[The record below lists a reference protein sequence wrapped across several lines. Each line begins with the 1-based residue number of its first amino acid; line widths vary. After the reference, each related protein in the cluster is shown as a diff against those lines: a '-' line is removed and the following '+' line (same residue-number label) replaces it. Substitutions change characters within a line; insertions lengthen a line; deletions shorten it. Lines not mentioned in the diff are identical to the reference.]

1 MDIKLAELNI
11 EKWKIKYKNMINRV
25 NSDNP
30 YKFPNE
36 SEMNKFYN
44 QTIKLFNNFD
54 SYGSLYKDDV
64 KSLYETWKSKSTEM
78 INKDVEELPVSDKEN
93 TQTYSWR
100 DYPYYSLNPQT
111 HANMLQSVLKIAKD
125 TLDHDIKNI
134 NEIDIRISDS
144 TAILKYKLSN
154 ENPIKGGIGDDLDMS
169 LISNDELED
178 GIEVESEHSPDIAV
192 QKDIVKDHE
201 FEAIEMTGKPNYYKY
216 LEEMENKMKEDGGS
230 NGVSN

>member
-11 EKWKIKYKNMINRV
+11 EKWKIKYKNMLNRV

-78 INKDVEELPVSDKEN
+78 LNRDVEELPVSDKEN
-93 TQTYSWR
+93 TPTYSWR

-111 HANMLQSVLKIAKD
+111 HASILQSVLKVAKD
-125 TLDHDIKNI
+125 NLSYNIKNI
-134 NEIDIRISDS
+134 NEIDIIISNR
-144 TAILKYKLSN
+144 TAILKYKVSD

-169 LISNDELED
+169 LISDDELES

-216 LEEMENKMKEDGGS
+216 LEEMENKMKEDGEVDDIS
-230 NGVSN
+230 N